1 MSVAEYEA
9 TFTQLS
15 RFSEGF
21 MRGEV
26 ERCRLFLNGL
36 NLKIKA
42 KVGTQHYNGYAKLV
56 QLALRVEMYENMFIN
71 RRQQRTQQNAP
82 NMPVGSPRQGPFR
95 RRQYSGSSSSNYQT
109 LGSSGGGASSTSASS
124 PSVRQT
130 PYNRPPSAAGSRTG
144 GTGGS
149 FIRPLN
155 AGRGVSQCEVYGRSH
170 PGRCRFEGPVCFHRG
185 QSGHCK
191 KECP

>member
-1 MSVAEYEA
+1 M
-9 TFTQLS
+9 
-15 RFSEGF
+15 
-21 MRGEV
+21 
-26 ERCRLFLNGL
+26 ERCRFFLNGL
-36 NLKIKA
+36 NLEIKA
-42 KVGTQHYNGYAKLV
+42 KVGTQHYNGYAELV

-82 NMPVGSPRQGPFR
+82 NMPVGSPRQGPFQ

-109 LGSSGGGASSTSASS
+109 SSSSGGGALSTSTSS

-130 PYNRPPSAAGSRTG
+130 PYTRPPSAVGSRIG

-155 AGRGVSQCEVYGRSH
+155 AGRGVPQCEVCGRSH
-170 PGRCRFEGPVCFHRG
+170 PGRCRFEGPVCFHCG
-185 QSGHCK
+185 QPGHYK